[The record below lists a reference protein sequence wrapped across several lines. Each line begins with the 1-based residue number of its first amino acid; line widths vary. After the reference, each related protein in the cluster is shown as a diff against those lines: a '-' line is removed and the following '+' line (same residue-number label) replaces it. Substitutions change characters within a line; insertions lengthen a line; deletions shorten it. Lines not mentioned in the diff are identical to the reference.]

1 MIYVIMKQILLLS
14 GYAGS
19 GKDAAASLLMEEC
32 GFQRFAFA
40 DALKDLVA
48 DCTGIPV
55 TIFHSSQKDTVI
67 PPSSKYHPKTYRD
80 LLLEVAREE
89 RAKDLDVF
97 SRIVAG
103 QIQESD
109 GLRNRFVISDWRYK
123 REESFLRSVLDPATY
138 QIVRVRIKRSSV
150 TPSADPTEHDLDD
163 EHMDTVIQNDGS
175 ISDLRDQVHSA
186 FRRSQPGSYISS

>member
-1 MIYVIMKQILLLS
+1 MKQILLLS

-19 GKDAAASLLMEEC
+19 GKDAAASLLMDEC

-48 DCTGIPV
+48 AKTGIPV

-80 LLLEVAREE
+80 LLLEVAKEE

-97 SRIVAG
+97 SRIVAT
-103 QIQESD
+103 QIQEAAS
-109 GLRNRFVISDWRYK
+109 GGQRRFVISDWRYK
-123 REESFLRSVLDPATY
+123 REESFLRSALEAATY
-138 QIVRVRIKRSSV
+138 QIMRVRIKRDSV
-150 TPSADPTEHDLDD
+150 TPSSDPTEHDLDD
-163 EHMDTVIQNDGS
+163 ERMDTVIHNDGS
-175 ISDLRDQVHSA
+175 ISDLRDAVHSA
-186 FRRSQPGSYISS
+186 FRRSQPGS

>member
-1 MIYVIMKQILLLS
+1 MKQILLLS

-48 DCTGIPV
+48 TRTGIPV

-67 PPSSKYHPKTYRD
+67 LPSSKHHPKTYRD
-80 LLLEVAREE
+80 LLLEVAKEE
-89 RAKDLDVF
+89 RVKDLDVF
-97 SRIVAG
+97 SRIVAE

-109 GLRNRFVISDWRYK
+109 RLRNRFVISDWRYK
-123 REESFLRSVLDPATY
+123 REESFLRSALDPATY

-150 TPSADPTEHDLDD
+150 TPSADPTEHDLDV

-175 ISDLRDQVHSA
+175 ISDLRDAVHSA
-186 FRRSQPGSYISS
+186 FRRSQPGS

>member
-1 MIYVIMKQILLLS
+1 MKQILLLS

-19 GKDAAASLLMEEC
+19 GKDAAASLLIDEC

-48 DCTGIPV
+48 TRTGIPV

-67 PPSSKYHPKTYRD
+67 PSSSKYHPKTYRD
-80 LLLEVAREE
+80 LLLEVAKEE
-89 RAKDLDVF
+89 RVKDLDVF
-97 SRIVAG
+97 SRIVAE
-103 QIQESD
+103 QIRESEVP
-109 GLRNRFVISDWRYK
+109 GLGMGLINRFVISDWRYK
-123 REESFLRSVLDPATY
+123 REESFLRSALDPATY

-163 EHMDTVIQNDGS
+163 ERMDTVIQNDGS
-175 ISDLRDQVHSA
+175 ISDLRDAVHSA
-186 FRRSQPGSYISS
+186 FRRSQPGS

>member
-1 MIYVIMKQILLLS
+1 MKQILLLS

-40 DALKDLVA
+40 DALKELVA
-48 DCTGIPV
+48 ARTGIPV

-80 LLLEVAREE
+80 LLLEIAREE

-103 QIQESD
+103 QIQDSD

-123 REESFLRSVLDPATY
+123 QEESFLRSVLDPATY
-138 QIVRVRIKRSSV
+138 QIVRLRIKRSSV
-150 TPSADPTEHDLDD
+150 TPSADPTEHDLDN

-175 ISDLRDQVHSA
+175 ISDLRDAVHSA
-186 FRRSQPGSYISS
+186 VRRSQPGSYISS

>member
-1 MIYVIMKQILLLS
+1 MKQILLLS

-19 GKDAAASLLMEEC
+19 GKDAAATLLMEEC

-48 DCTGIPV
+48 EKTGIPV
-55 TIFHSSQKDTVI
+55 TIFHSSQKDMII
-67 PPSSKYHPKTYRD
+67 PHSTSQKTYRD
-80 LLLEVAREE
+80 LLLQVAREE

-97 SRIVAG
+97 SRIVAT
-103 QIQESD
+103 QIQEAD
-109 GLRNRFVISDWRYK
+109 GGRFVISDWRYK
-123 REESFLRSVLDPATY
+123 REESFLRSALDTATY
-138 QIVRVRIKRSSV
+138 QITRIRIKRLVV

-163 EHMDTVIQNDGS
+163 EPMDIVIQNDGS

-186 FRRSQPGSYISS
+186 FRRSQPGSYMSSQS

>member
-1 MIYVIMKQILLLS
+1 
-14 GYAGS
+14 
-19 GKDAAASLLMEEC
+19 MEEC

-40 DALKDLVA
+40 DALKELVA
-48 DCTGIPV
+48 ARTGIPV

-80 LLLEVAREE
+80 LLLEVAKEE

-103 QIQESD
+103 QIRESL
-109 GLRNRFVISDWRYK
+109 GLINRFVISDWRYK
-123 REESFLRSVLDPATY
+123 REESFLRSVLDPAVYHIT
-138 QIVRVRIKRSSV
+138 RIRIHRPSV

-163 EHMDTVIQNDGS
+163 ERMDTVIQNDGS
-175 ISDLRDQVHSA
+175 ISDLRDAVHSA
-186 FRRSQPGSYISS
+186 FRRSQSGS

>member
-1 MIYVIMKQILLLS
+1 MKQILLLS

-48 DCTGIPV
+48 AKTGIPV
-55 TIFHSSQKDTVI
+55 SIFHSSQKDTVI

-80 LLLEVAREE
+80 LLLQVAREE

-97 SRIVAG
+97 SRIVVA
-103 QIQESD
+103 QICENETS
-109 GLRNRFVISDWRYK
+109 GLRFVISDWRYK
-123 REESFLRSVLDPATY
+123 REESFLRSAIDPTTY

-186 FRRSQPGSYISS
+186 FRRSQPGS

>member
-1 MIYVIMKQILLLS
+1 MKQILLLS

-48 DCTGIPV
+48 DRTGIPV
-55 TIFHSSQKDTVI
+55 TIFHSSQKDTVT

-80 LLLEVAREE
+80 LLLEIAREE

-97 SRIVAG
+97 SRIVAE
-103 QIQESD
+103 QIQDSI
-109 GLRNRFVISDWRYK
+109 GGRFVISDWRYK
-123 REESFLRSVLDPATY
+123 REESFLQSVLDPAVYHIT
-138 QIVRVRIKRSSV
+138 RIRIHRPSV

-163 EHMDTVIQNDGS
+163 ERMDIVIQNDGW
-175 ISDLRDQVHSA
+175 ISDLRDKVHSA